1 MIKVILAIFGVGHS
15 KLLWVVHSIPLQVS
29 YFIRCNQR
37 IYYAK
42 KIYLNY
48 NELHALWIYYAKKKY
63 P

>member
-1 MIKVILAIFGVGHS
+1 MLDVLSQFPFHAKLASIYGVFLH
-15 KLLWVVHSIPLQVS
+15 VVVE
-29 YFIRCNQR
+29 